1 MTAQAS
7 STAPKKTSPITVPAE
22 APAAAEARAVLGRL
36 GVDTSR
42 ISLTLTKTDK
52 PSYRVRTGDARLSVD
67 GGSAVAL
74 VHGAA
79 RYLGREGGLAVS
91 WEGVRHGP
99 VAFQAGYDSGEVVS
113 PFALRTYLNPC
124 TFGYT
129 SVWWDWS
136 RWEQEIDWMAV
147 HGVDTPLAMEGQEYV
162 WRALWREEGLS
173 ETDIADGFSAAPFLP
188 WQRMGNIAGYR
199 APLSAGWIEKKHDLQ
214 KRILERM
221 RALGMKPVLPA
232 FAGYVPKA
240 FAERHP
246 EARIYQ
252 MREWEGFPGTYWLD
266 PSDPAFAR
274 IAKRFI
280 ALYNETYGPGQY
292 YLLDAFNE
300 MVPPIAED
308 GSDARQATYG
318 DSTANTAAA
327 RAAALPVEVRNT
339 RLAAYGDRLFKSVT
353 DAAPDATW
361 VMQGWLFGADKHF
374 WTPDAIAAFLSR
386 VPDDRMLILDI
397 GNDRYPGI
405 WQTSNAFD
413 GKRWVYGYVHNYGG
427 SNPVYGDLSFYRTD
441 MDAVLR
447 NPGRG
452 ALAGFG
458 MFPEGLHNNGIVYDY
473 AYDMAWGELS
483 AASGARP
490 LQGWLT
496 DRLRARY
503 GKADPALVD
512 GWNKVIQGV
521 YSTRYWTP
529 RWWEKRAGAY
539 LFFKRPTLAGSDY
552 PAAPGDRAQL
562 RAGID
567 ALLGQA
573 TALGTEPLYLYDL
586 VDLVGHYAS
595 LKLDD
600 DLKQAITAY
609 KAGDLAA
616 GDRAVKR
623 VEGLARGIDSL
634 LGNQQET
641 LGSWIEQARAYG
653 DTPAEKQRFA
663 EEAKTIVTVWGGT
676 GNLSDYA
683 SRAWQGLYA
692 GYYLPRWQML
702 LAAARKA
709 AADGKP
715 MDEAAVKTDIKAW
728 EKAWISDEQLWPRQR
743 PASALTA
750 VRDLLAEADR
760 P

>member
-7 STAPKKTSPITVPAE
+7 PAAEKKTHAVTVPAE
-22 APAAAEARAVLGRL
+22 APAEAAARAALGRL
-36 GVDTSR
+36 GVDTSL
-42 ISLTLTKTDK
+42 INLSLQQADK
-52 PSYRVRTGDARLSVD
+52 PYYRVRTGDARLSVE
-67 GGSAVAL
+67 GASAVAL
-74 VHGAA
+74 VHGAV
-79 RYLGREGGLAVS
+79 RYLGRQGGLAVS
-91 WEGVRHGP
+91 WEGRRRQP
-99 VAFQAGYDSGEVVS
+99 VGFQSGYDSGEVVS

-129 SVWWDWS
+129 SVWWDWT
-136 RWEQEIDWMAV
+136 RWEQEIDWMAA
-147 HGVDTPLAMEGQEYV
+147 HGIDMPLAMEGQEYV

-173 ETDIADGFSAAPFLP
+173 DTAIADGFSAAPFLP

-199 APLSAGWIEKKHDLQ
+199 APLSAGWIDKKHSLQ

-221 RALGMKPVLPA
+221 RSLGMKPILPA

-266 PSDPAFAR
+266 PSDPLFAR
-274 IAKRFI
+274 IARRFI

-318 DSTANTAAA
+318 DSTANSAAT
-327 RAAALPVEVRNT
+327 RAAALPAEVRSA
-339 RLAAYGDRLFKSVT
+339 RLAAYGERLYKSVT
-353 DAAPDATW
+353 DAVPDATW

-386 VPDDRMLILDI
+386 VPDERMLILDI

-405 WQTSNAFD
+405 WQSSNAFD
-413 GKRWVYGYVHNYGG
+413 GKRWIYGYVHNYGG

-441 MDAVLR
+441 MQAVLR

-473 AYDMAWGELS
+473 AYDLAWGELS
-483 AASGARP
+483 AGAEAP
-490 LQGWLT
+490 SVEAWLS

-503 GKADPALVD
+503 GKVTPELTDA
-512 GWNKVIQGV
+512 WNKVIAGAF
-521 YSTRYWTP
+521 STRYWTP

-539 LFFKRPTLAGSDY
+539 LFFKRPTLAGSEY
-552 PAAPGDRAQL
+552 PAAPGDLAQL
-562 RAGID
+562 RTGID
-567 ALLGQA
+567 ALLDQA
-573 TALGTEPLYLYDL
+573 PGLEGEPLYLYDL
-586 VDLVGHYAS
+586 VDLAGHYAS
-595 LKLDD
+595 LKLDEA
-600 DLKQAITAY
+600 LKATIAAY
-609 KAGDLAA
+609 KAGDVTT
-616 GDRAVKR
+616 GDRAAAR
-623 VEGLARGIDSL
+623 VEGLARRIDGL

-653 DTPAEKQRFA
+653 DTAAEKKRFA

-683 SRAWQGLYA
+683 SRAWQGLYV
-692 GYYLPRWQML
+692 GYYLPRWRMFL
-702 LAAARKA
+702 GAARQ
-709 AADGKP
+709 
-715 MDEAAVKTDIKAW
+715 AAVDGTPLNEDAVKADIKAW
-728 EKAWISDEQLWPRQR
+728 EKIWLNDDKLWPRQR
-743 PASALTA
+743 PASPLAAL
-750 VRDLLAEADR
+750 RDLLAEVDR